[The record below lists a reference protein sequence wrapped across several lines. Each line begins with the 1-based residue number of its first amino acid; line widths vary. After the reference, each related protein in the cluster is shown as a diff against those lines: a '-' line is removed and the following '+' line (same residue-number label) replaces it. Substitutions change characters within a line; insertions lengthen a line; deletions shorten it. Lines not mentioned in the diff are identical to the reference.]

1 MRFTGGVSTL
11 MPLVQWAVLVASR
24 AECLGQRPG
33 EACCEALAAPR
44 AQIVE
49 AVTRMQSAF
58 ADLQ

>member
-44 AQIVE
+44 AQ
-49 AVTRMQSAF
+49 T
-58 ADLQ
+58 